1 MVRILAGQGCFFFFL
16 FHLFAA
22 FLASSHKRF
31 NEAVNMNLS

>member
-1 MVRILAGQGCFFFFL
+1 MVRILAGRVFFFFL